1 VDYPAED
8 VSTDL
13 VDLTETSFED
23 LWGYDD
29 AVLAPSLARF
39 LRQIERPRANVGS
52 GPPDR
57 ID

>member
-1 VDYPAED
+1 MDHPAED

-13 VDLTETSFED
+13 VDLNETSFED
-23 LWGYDD
+23 LAGYDD
-29 AVLAPSLARF
+29 AIFTRSLTRF

-52 GPPDR
+52 GQPDR